1 VEVVDVMG
9 ERGYAVFGLAGPLVA
24 FFFIALSIGLSP
36 GFSWQENA
44 LSDLGHATRSSVAP
58 WFNFGLF
65 FAGFL
70 VVVYAVT
77 VLAVHAR
84 FASYGLLASAVLL
97 QLVAV
102 FDEVYGGLHF
112 FVSVLFFISFGLASL
127 VFAVEKR
134 SFVALVA
141 FVIGLCSWAFYFAG
155 LYGGGIAI
163 PEAISSAAAV
173 SWVVS
178 SAIRT
183 LQLEQKVNL

>member
-1 VEVVDVMG
+1 MG

-36 GFSWQENA
+36 RFSWQENA
-44 LSDLGHATRSSVAP
+44 LSDLGHATRSCVAP
-58 WFNFGLF
+58 WFNFGLL

-77 VLAVHAR
+77 VLAAHAR
-84 FASYGLLASAVLL
+84 FASYGLLASAVFL

-102 FDEVYGGLHF
+102 FDEVYGALHF
-112 FVSVLFFISFGLASL
+112 LMSVLFFISFTLASL

-134 SFVALVA
+134 SLVALAA

-155 LYGGGIAI
+155 LCGGGIAI
-163 PEAISSAAAV
+163 PETISSAPLV

-183 LQLEQKVNL
+183 LRVEQKVNL